1 MLFMSVP
8 YYVHAGAR
16 LWRILRQKKI
26 VILHYSKKAA
36 LTPQGLYRYF
46 FQASIKREK
55 LEVLLNAVPITLED
69 FYHWDSLG
77 ENVWHQ
83 GELLLLYLAKQK
95 IKTKQLATQLGLSE
109 SDLRE
114 WLDCSQF
121 SDVQLRKLENQ
132 LDLHREYF
140 TDPHSLKQD
149 VNWVEAYLDKCVEI
163 QQYIRK
169 VNTLEKRI
177 STLETR

>member
-1 MLFMSVP
+1 M
-8 YYVHAGAR
+8 
-16 LWRILRQKKI
+16 
-26 VILHYSKKAA
+26 VILHYSKKAG

-46 FQASIKREK
+46 SQASIKREK
-55 LEVLLNAVPITLED
+55 LEVLLNAVPVTLED
-69 FYHWDSLG
+69 FYHWDSLAA
-77 ENVWHQ
+77 NAWHQ

-95 IKTKQLATQLGLSE
+95 IKTKQLATQLALSE
-109 SDLRE
+109 SELQE

-121 SDVQLRKLENQ
+121 SYVQLRKLEDRLQ
-132 LDLHREYF
+132 LNPEYF
-140 TDPHSLKQD
+140 ADPHSLKQD
-149 VNWVEAYLDKCVEI
+149 VNWVEAYLDKCMEI

>member
-1 MLFMSVP
+1 MSVP

-16 LWRILRQKKI
+16 LRRILRQKEI
-26 VILHYSKKAA
+26 VILHYSKKAG

-46 FQASIKREK
+46 SQGSIKREK
-55 LEVLLNAVPITLED
+55 LEVLLNAVPVTLED
-69 FYHWDSLG
+69 FYHWDSL
-77 ENVWHQ
+77 ETNAWHQ

-95 IKTKQLATQLGLSE
+95 IETKQLAAQLDISE
-109 SDLRE
+109 SDLQE

-132 LDLHREYF
+132 SGLDRDYF
-140 TDPHSLKQD
+140 TNPQSLRQE
-149 VNWVEAYLDKCVEI
+149 VNWVEAYLDKCMEI